1 MTNPSENNSEANQPN
16 SQEEKK
22 PLFSG
27 TDSQGKERLFTNVED
42 AQQSWQSAQNFIKD
56 TVESKKSLEAQ
67 VQELKAQLNQS
78 TKLED
83 ALAQLRNKE
92 EPVVTEPSQQ
102 QTTETTPQLDVQ
114 QLKAELLSQIQG
126 DLSSASEAQKHS
138 QNQQKAMDAAQ
149 AVYGE
154 SYEDKL
160 RETAQSLGMSDEDIV
175 KTAQTN
181 PTLFNKVF
189 GLDKQPKSTPTGFSS
204 FSGRQAKPETKLN
217 LGTKGFSTSQVLDN
231 HMSNLEAL
239 MKKHSN

>member
-1 MTNPSENNSEANQPN
+1 MTNPSENNLEANQPN

-27 TDSQGKERLFTNVED
+27 TDSQGKERIFTSVED
-42 AQQSWQSAQNFIKD
+42 VQKSWQSGQDFIKTID
-56 TVESKKSLEAQ
+56 PENKSLEAQ

-78 TKLED
+78 MKLED

-92 EPVVTEPSQQ
+92 EPVVTEQSPQ
-102 QTTETTPQLDVQ
+102 QTTETTPQLDVE

-138 QNQQKAMDAAQ
+138 QNQQKAMEAAQ

-175 KTAQTN
+175 ETAQKN

-189 GLDKQPKSTPTGFSS
+189 GLDKHPKSTPTGFSS
-204 FSGRQAKPETKLN
+204 FSGRQAEPETKLK
-217 LGTKGFSTSQVLDN
+217 LGTKGFSTSQVLGN

>member
-1 MTNPSENNSEANQPN
+1 MTNPSENTQEANQPQ

-27 TDSQGKERLFTNVED
+27 VDSQGKERLFTDVED
-42 AQQSWQSAQNFIKD
+42 AQKSWQSSQDFIKN
-56 TVESKKSLEAQ
+56 TVTENKSLEVQ

-78 TKLED
+78 TKLDE

-92 EPVVTEPSQQ
+92 ESVVTESVPQ
-102 QTTETTPQLDVQ
+102 QTTETTPQLDVE
-114 QLKAELLSQIQG
+114 QLKAELLSQIKG
-126 DLSSASEAQKHS
+126 DLTSATQVQQET
-138 QNQQKAMDAAQ
+138 QNQQKAMEAAQ

-160 RETAQSLGMSDEDIV
+160 RETAQGLGMSDSDIV
-175 KTAQTN
+175 KTAQSN

-189 GLDKQPKSTPTGFSS
+189 GLDKQPKSSPTSFSS
-204 FSGRQAKPETKLN
+204 FSGRQVEPEAKLS
-217 LGTKGFSTSQVLDN
+217 LGKKGFSTSKVLGN
-231 HMSNLEAL
+231 HMSNLEIL